1 MRGAT
6 YRAAQTKSGSDAMTA
21 RLRTHLLSII
31 AGFASVVTLMP
42 SARAADSFDIH
53 AVMPL
58 TGGGSFL
65 GQGEQQALV
74 LAEKVVNSSGGI
86 NGAPIHFI
94 FHDDQSS
101 PQVAV
106 QLTNEVIANKPAVML
121 GSSLVAMCSAIGPI
135 VQQNGPVDYCF
146 SPGIH
151 PQKGSYSFTS
161 SVSTLDLANA
171 VIRYFRLKGWTRLAL
186 MFSTDA
192 SGQDAERGIK
202 SVLDLPE
209 NKAMSIVQI
218 AHFATSDVNVSAQ
231 LENVK
236 AANPQAFIAWS
247 TGAPIA
253 TIFRAMIQAGL
264 DVPTATTD
272 GNMTRAQ
279 MTQYESFLPK
289 QIYFPAAEWVVANDP
304 KFPMEPAVAEKQ
316 KAFYAAFKAAN
327 AQADIASELAW
338 DPAMIVV
345 DALKKLGPKA
355 SAQQIR
361 DYLVGLKGYS
371 GINGIYD
378 FTDEPQRGLTVA
390 NAVVTRWSTEAKT
403 WHVVSK
409 ATGVP
414 LD

>member
-1 MRGAT
+1 MKAP
-6 YRAAQTKSGSDAMTA
+6 
-21 RLRTHLLSII
+21 RTSL
-31 AGFASVVTLMP
+31 GFAVATGMIALLAGAP
-42 SARAADSFDIH
+42 RPHAAESYDIQV
-53 AVMPL
+53 VMPL

-65 GQGEQQALV
+65 GHGEQQSLD
-74 LAEKVVNSSGGI
+74 LAEKTVNAAGGI
-86 NGAPIHFI
+86 NGTPIHFV
-94 FHDDQSS
+94 FHDDQTS

-106 QLTNEVIANKPAVML
+106 QLTNQVMASHPAVMI
-121 GSSLVAMCSAIGPI
+121 GSSIVAMCSAMAPL
-135 VQQNGPVDYCF
+135 VAANGPVQYCL
-146 SPGIH
+146 SPGVH
-151 PQKGSYSFTS
+151 PAKGSYSFTS

-171 VIRYFRLKGWTRLAL
+171 VIRYFRLKGWTRIAL

-209 NKAMSIVQI
+209 NKAMKIVET
-218 AHFATSDVNVSAQ
+218 AHFATTDVNVSAQ

-253 TIFRAMIQAGL
+253 TIFRGMIQAGL

-279 MTQYESFLPK
+279 MKQYEDFLPK
-289 QIYFPAAEWVVANDP
+289 QLYFPAAEWVVANDP
-304 KFPMEPAVAEKQ
+304 KFPMEPAVAARQ
-316 KAFYAAFKAAN
+316 KAFYAAFKSVGVEP
-327 AQADIASELAW
+327 DIASELAW
-338 DPAMIVV
+338 DPALILV
-345 DALKKLGPKA
+345 DVLKRLGAKA

-361 DYLVGLKGYS
+361 DHLVSLKGFA

-378 FTDEPQRGLTVA
+378 FEREPQRGLNVS
-390 NAVVTRWSTEAKT
+390 NAVVTRWDAGEKN
-403 WHVVSK
+403 WQVVSK

-414 LD
+414 LSP

>member
-1 MRGAT
+1 M
-6 YRAAQTKSGSDAMTA
+6 AAS
-21 RLRTHLLSII
+21 LRTHLLSII
-31 AGFASVVTLMP
+31 AGLASVATLMP

-86 NGAPIHFI
+86 NGTPIHFI

-106 QLTNEVIANKPAVML
+106 QLTNEVIASKPAVML

-135 VQQNGPVDYCF
+135 VQQSGPVEYCL

-279 MTQYESFLPK
+279 MAQYESFLPK

-304 KFPMEPAVAEKQ
+304 KFAMAPAVAEKQ
-316 KAFYAAFKAAN
+316 KAFYAAFKTAN
-327 AQADIASELAW
+327 ANADIASELAW
-338 DPAMIVV
+338 DPAMILV
-345 DALKKLGPKA
+345 DALKKLGAKA

-361 DYLVGLKGYS
+361 DYLTDLKGYA

-378 FTDEPQRGLTVA
+378 FPAEPQRGLTVA
-390 NAVVTRWSTEAKT
+390 NAVVTRWSADVKT
-403 WHVVSK
+403 WQVVSK

>member
-1 MRGAT
+1 MEDKK
-6 YRAAQTKSGSDAMTA
+6 RACAFP
-21 RLRTHLLSII
+21 LLPVIL
-31 AGFASVVTLMP
+31 ALAVFVP
-42 SARAADSFDIH
+42 PARAADSLDIH

-65 GQGEQQALV
+65 GQGEQQSLI
-74 LAEKVVNSSGGI
+74 LAEKTVNGSGGI
-86 NGAPIHFI
+86 NGTPIHFI

-106 QLTNEVIANKPAVML
+106 QLTNEVIANRPPVML
-121 GSSLVAMCSAIGPI
+121 GSSLVAMCNAIGPL
-135 VQQNGPVDYCF
+135 VQQNGPVEYCF

-151 PQKGSYSFTS
+151 PERGSYSFTS

-209 NKAMSIVQI
+209 NKSMIIVQT
-218 AHFATSDVNVSAQ
+218 AHFATTDVNVTAQ

-264 DVPTATTD
+264 NVPTATTD

-279 MTQYESFLPK
+279 MAQYEAFLPR

-304 KFPMEPAVAEKQ
+304 KFPMDPAVAEKQ
-316 KAFYAAFKAAN
+316 KAFYGAFK
-327 AQADIASELAW
+327 QAGSNPDIASELAW
-338 DPAMIVV
+338 DPALIVV
-345 DALKKLGPKA
+345 DALKKLGTKA
-355 SAQQIR
+355 GALQIR
-361 DYLVGLKGYS
+361 DYLASLKGYA

-378 FTDEPQRGLTVA
+378 FDKEPQRGLNVS
-390 NAVVTRWSTEAKT
+390 NAVVTRWSPEAKN
-403 WHVVSK
+403 WQVVSK
-409 ATGVP
+409 ATGIP
-414 LD
+414 LDQ

>member
-1 MRGAT
+1 MNSLQSGAIAVLALAL
-6 YRAAQTKSGSDAMTA
+6 AA
-21 RLRTHLLSII
+21 LS
-31 AGFASVVTLMP
+31 AAPAL
-42 SARAADSFDIH
+42 SADNLEIH
-53 AVMPL
+53 AIMPL

-65 GQGEQQALV
+65 GQGEQQSLQSVEKLV
-74 LAEKVVNSSGGI
+74 NASGGI
-86 NGAPIHFI
+86 NGTPVHFV
-94 FHDDQSS
+94 FQDDQSS

-106 QLTNEVIANKPAVML
+106 QLTNELIANHPPVML

-135 VQQNGPVDYCF
+135 VQASGPVEYCF

-151 PQKGSYSFTS
+151 PDKGSYTFTS

-171 VIRYFRLKGWTRLAL
+171 VIRYFRLKGWTKLAL

-192 SGQDAERGIK
+192 SGQDAERGLK

-209 NKAMSIVQI
+209 NTAMSVVQI
-218 AHFATSDVNVSAQ
+218 AHFATTDVNVAAQ

-253 TIFRAMIQAGL
+253 TIFRGMIQAGL

-279 MTQYESFLPK
+279 MTQYEAFLPK
-289 QIYFPAAEWVVANDP
+289 QLYFPAAEWVVANDP
-304 KFPMEPAVAEKQ
+304 KFPMEAAVADKQ
-316 KAFYAAFKAAN
+316 RAFYAAFKDAGTTP
-327 AQADIASELAW
+327 DIASELAW
-338 DPAMIVV
+338 DPALILV

-355 SAQQIR
+355 TAQQIR
-361 DYLVGLKGYS
+361 DYLVALKGYA

-378 FTDEPQRGLTVA
+378 FEKVPQRGLDVS
-390 NAVVTRWSTEAKT
+390 NAVVTRWNSAAKT
-403 WHVVSK
+403 WQVVSK
-409 ATGVP
+409 ATGIP
-414 LD
+414 LEQ